1 MALPDLALG
10 PEWTLLEL
18 LVIGLEDPDAE
29 TLFLKLIQSD
39 ELHWGETF
47 HQALRHGMIT
57 RLAFILTS
65 DKYQETIPTEILH
78 HLNQVLTLNRLRTS
92 ILRREAARIARTLRD
107 KNIQFVGTKG
117 ITQESTL
124 YGGNGSR
131 YMLDVD
137 FMIMP
142 KDREV
147 VTEIMGGL
155 DYEFATYD
163 LRTDSINAPTR
174 KEIILH
180 QLNPDHLFL
189 FATRTDDPI
198 VRYVMVD
205 VANSLTWT
213 NSPFDVPLEYAFKDI
228 VYQPIPGYPDVELPN
243 FPPLIQFLFTILH
256 LFREA
261 WLERWMS
268 VGKDVNLSKFAD
280 VIRLWQVHGE
290 SMCRSGLTKRLEEFA
305 LIEPVVWVLE
315 HLDRTFGT
323 CIVREINL
331 QGRVTEEYLTSA
343 RASGGRLRQWKGT
356 MRERLQ
362 CKDRYKLFSDAPD
375 RGRGDEVHAVR

>member
-1 MALPDLALG
+1 
-10 PEWTLLEL
+10 
-18 LVIGLEDPDAE
+18 
-29 TLFLKLIQSD
+29 
-39 ELHWGETF
+39 
-47 HQALRHGMIT
+47 
-57 RLAFILTS
+57 
-65 DKYQETIPTEILH
+65 
-78 HLNQVLTLNRLRTS
+78 
-92 ILRREAARIARTLRD
+92 
-107 KNIQFVGTKG
+107 
-117 ITQESTL
+117 
-124 YGGNGSR
+124 
-131 YMLDVD
+131 MLDVD

-147 VTEIMGGL
+147 VTEVMDGL
-155 DYEFATYD
+155 GYEAASYD

-189 FATRTDDPI
+189 FATRTDDP
-198 VRYVMVD
+198 VVHYVMVD

-213 NSPFDVPLEYAFKDI
+213 NCPFDVPLEYTFKDI
-228 VYQPIPGYPDVELPN
+228 VYQSIPGYPDVELPS
-243 FPPLIQFLFTILH
+243 FRPLIQFLFTILH

-261 WLERWMS
+261 WLERWMA

-280 VIRLWQVHGE
+280 VIRLWRVHGE
-290 SMCRSGLTKRLEEFA
+290 SMRRAGLTNRLEELG

-323 CIVREINL
+323 SIVREINL
-331 QGRVTEEYLTSA
+331 QGRVTEEYLASA

-362 CKDRYKLFSDAPD
+362 CKDRYKLFADAPD
-375 RGRGDEVHAVR
+375 QWWW

>member
-1 MALPDLALG
+1 MALPDSAFG
-10 PEWTLLEL
+10 PEWALLEL

-29 TLFLKLIQSD
+29 SLFVKLIQSD
-39 ELHWGETF
+39 ELHWGETL
-47 HQALRHGMIT
+47 HQALRHGMVT
-57 RLAFILTS
+57 QLAFILTS
-65 DKYQETIPTEILH
+65 DKYQKTIPTEILH
-78 HLNQVLTLNRLRTS
+78 HLHQVLSLNRHRTS
-92 ILRREAARIARTLRD
+92 ILRREAARIARALRD
-107 KNIQFVGTKG
+107 RNIQFVGTKG
-117 ITQESTL
+117 IAQESTL

-131 YMLDVD
+131 YMLDID
-137 FMIMP
+137 FMIIP

-147 VTEIMGGL
+147 VTEVMGGL
-155 DYEFATYD
+155 GYQAATYD
-163 LRTDSINAPTR
+163 LRTDSVNAPTR

-189 FATRTDDPI
+189 FATRTGDPL
-198 VRYVMVD
+198 VHYVMVD

-213 NSPFDVPLEYAFKDI
+213 NCPFDVPLEYAFKDI
-228 VYQPIPGYPDVELPN
+228 VYQSIPGYPDVELPS
-243 FPPLIQFLFTILH
+243 FSPLIQFLFTILH

-280 VIRLWQVHGE
+280 VIRLWRVHGE
-290 SMCRSGLTKRLEEFA
+290 SMRRAGLTNRLEELG

-323 CIVREINL
+323 SIVREINL

-362 CKDRYKLFSDAPD
+362 CKDRSKLFVDAPD
-375 RGRGDEVHAVR
+375 QAGGDELHAVR

>member
-1 MALPDLALG
+1 
-10 PEWTLLEL
+10 
-18 LVIGLEDPDAE
+18 
-29 TLFLKLIQSD
+29 
-39 ELHWGETF
+39 
-47 HQALRHGMIT
+47 
-57 RLAFILTS
+57 
-65 DKYQETIPTEILH
+65 
-78 HLNQVLTLNRLRTS
+78 
-92 ILRREAARIARTLRD
+92 LRREAARIARTLNN
-107 KNIQFVGTKG
+107 KTIQFVGTKG

-147 VTEIMGGL
+147 VTEVMGELG
-155 DYEFATYD
+155 YEFATYD
-163 LRTDSINAPTR
+163 LRTDSVNAPTR

-189 FATRTDDPI
+189 FARRTDDSL
-198 VRYVMVD
+198 VQYVMVD
-205 VANSLTWT
+205 VANKLTWT

-228 VYQPIPGYPDVELPN
+228 VYQSIPGYPDVELPS
-243 FPPLIQFLFTILH
+243 FGPLIQFLFTILH

-268 VGKDVNLSKFAD
+268 VGKDVNLSKFGD
-280 VIRLWQVHGE
+280 VIRLWHAHGE
-290 SMCRSGLTKRLEEFA
+290 SMRRSGLTDRLKD
-305 LIEPVVWVLE
+305 LGLVEPVVWVLE

-323 CIVREINL
+323 GIVREINL
-331 QGRVTEEYLTSA
+331 QGKVTEEYLTSA

-362 CKDRYKLFSDAPD
+362 CKDRHRLFADAP
-375 RGRGDEVHAVR
+375 GQSGVSYA

>member
-10 PEWTLLEL
+10 PEWALLEL
-18 LVIGLEDPDAE
+18 LVIGLEDLDAE
-29 TLFLKLIQSD
+29 TLFAKLIQSD
-39 ELHWGETF
+39 ELHWGETLQ
-47 HQALRHGMIT
+47 QALRHGMVAQ
-57 RLAFILTS
+57 LAFALTS
-65 DKYQETIPTEILH
+65 DKYQKAIPTEILH
-78 HLNQVLTLNRLRTS
+78 HLHQVLSLNRHRTS
-92 ILRREAARIARTLRD
+92 ILRREAARIVQTLRGR
-107 KNIQFVGTKG
+107 NIQFVGTKG

-147 VTEIMGGL
+147 VSESMRGL
-155 DYEFATYD
+155 GYEFATYD
-163 LRTDSINAPTR
+163 LRTDRVNAPTR

-189 FATRTDDPI
+189 FATRTDDPL

-205 VANSLTWT
+205 VANKLTWT
-213 NSPFDVPLEYAFKDI
+213 NSPFDVPLEYAFNDI
-228 VYQPIPGYPDVELPN
+228 VYQSIPGYPDVKLPS
-243 FPPLIQFLFTILH
+243 FSPLIQFLFTILH

-268 VGKDVNLSKFAD
+268 VGKDVNLSKFGD
-280 VIRLWQVHGE
+280 VIRLWRAHGE
-290 SMCRSGLTKRLEEFA
+290 SMRRDGLTNRLEELG

-323 CIVREINL
+323 TIVREINL
-331 QGRVTEEYLTSA
+331 QGRLTEEYLTSA

-356 MRERLQ
+356 MRQRLQ
-362 CKDRYKLFSDAPD
+362 CKNRYKLFADAPEQ
-375 RGRGDEVHAVR
+375 GGGKLQAVH